1 MTSEP
6 SREPSE
12 DQPNRLPSSGSAIWY
27 PAWHA
32 LDQTLVVGLRQ
43 RYFFFQSLPK
53 RIASMASSE
62 QPDLVFFNGLDSATD
77 SQIRFANIVRIEH
90 PDIGEI
96 LRVDTFGLDY
106 IIYPTNGEEI
116 VVDGEE
122 EPGTVLSG
130 WDPIKDWT
138 MQVEMEQISN
148 PIDHEDLA

>member
-6 SREPSE
+6 SRDPSDAEPN
-12 DQPNRLPSSGSAIWY
+12 PLPSQGTAIWY

-43 RYFFFQSLPK
+43 RYFFFENLPQ
-53 RIASMASSE
+53 RIAALDRSE
-62 QPDLVFFNGLDSATD
+62 QPDLVFFNGVDSTMD
-77 SQIRFANIVRIEH
+77 SQIRFANVVRIDH

-106 IIYPTNGEEI
+106 IIYPINGEEI

-130 WDPIKDWT
+130 WDPVKDWT
-138 MQVEMEQISN
+138 MQVTLEQISS
-148 PIDHEDLA
+148 PMVHDDLA